1 MPNYAEELVFWYLR
15 LNGFFPISNFVIHRS
30 QHVKHSSD
38 IDVVAVRLPFVY
50 EEIGG
55 KEDDWDKSLFS
66 LFKPKIPIG
75 LMCQVK
81 SGNFN
86 LNSIFSE
93 DAIKY
98 AVGRFGFTPNHNEL
112 DDSVLK
118 NSLTVVNKNFQI
130 GKVFFSNNTKQQHT
144 DRFFHVALP
153 NIRRF
158 IKSRIE
164 KYPKEKFGDRIFF
177 SSLLVQEMIDTTVL
191 NQVSDN

>member
-1 MPNYAEELVFWYLR
+1 MPNYAEELVCWYLR

-30 QHVKHSSD
+30 QHVKYSSD

-55 KEDDWDKSLFS
+55 KEDDWDKSLFA
-66 LFKPKIPIG
+66 LFEPKIPIG

-81 SGNFN
+81 SGKFN
-86 LNSIFSE
+86 LDSIFSE
-93 DAIKY
+93 DAVKY
-98 AVGRFGFTPNHNEL
+98 AIARFGFTPNHNEL
-112 DDSVLK
+112 NDSVLK
-118 NSLTVVNKNFQI
+118 NRLTVVNKSFQI
-130 GKVFFSNNTKQQHT
+130 GKVFFSNNKKQQQA
-144 DRFFHVALP
+144 DRFFHVSLP

-164 KYPKEKFGDRIFF
+164 KYPKEKFGDRMFF

-191 NQVSDN
+191 NQVPEN